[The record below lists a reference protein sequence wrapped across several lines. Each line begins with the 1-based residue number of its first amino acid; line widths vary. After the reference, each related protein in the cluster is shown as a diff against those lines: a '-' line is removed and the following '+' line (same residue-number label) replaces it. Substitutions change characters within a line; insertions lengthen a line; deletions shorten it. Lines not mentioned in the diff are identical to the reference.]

1 MTDFEVR
8 IRGQDGSLL
17 IDGERINLPGPIVAS
32 EVKREPVHDL
42 QRMHQDLRDP
52 KSPIREE
59 WMWRSSLEITIR
71 LWIDQD
77 DQIVM
82 GSDCDCDG

>member
-8 IRGQDGSLL
+8 IRDQDGALL
-17 IDGERINLPGPIVAS
+17 IDGQRIDLPGPIVAS

-42 QRMHQDLRDP
+42 KRMNLRDA
-52 KSPIREE
+52 KHPIREE

-77 DQIVM
+77 DQVVM
-82 GSDCDCDG
+82 GSGCECDD